1 MENKTKLKALFIVP
15 SVVGILIFMI
25 PVKFNGG
32 WTIIVK
38 IISDLIG
45 GFLGGFLPYL
55 VLGILTI
62 SAIMSTIALGN
73 PKFIINNKLL
83 EDSFVTSPIWVFIR
97 VLGAVFCWITMFV
110 SDEKNPLYLIASPDQ
125 GGFILNDLLCTL
137 VITFA
142 MAGLLLPLLLDF
154 GLLEFIGAL
163 LTKLM
168 RPLFNVPGRAAV
180 DCITSWIGDGT
191 LGVMLTCNQY
201 ERGYYSARE
210 ASIISTTFS
219 AVSITFSLVVLDQ
232 VGLVDYF
239 GIYYLTICLIGFTC
253 ALVCTRIPPLR
264 LKKDTYLV
272 EGNRMPEAIPEGF
285 ANSRAY
291 GMDLAM
297 RRVQKHKG
305 IAEFL
310 ENGTKNMASMWFGVL
325 PTVMSIGT
333 VALMVANTTPI
344 FEYMG
349 IPFRPLLAM
358 LQVPDVNAAAS
369 TMIIGFVDMFTPS
382 ILISG
387 AGVCAMTKFIV
398 AVVSVTQVIYLSEIG
413 GLIMASKLPVNLI
426 ELFVIFLERTIISLL
441 IVCPIAHIIF

>member
-191 LGVMLTCNQY
+191 LGVMLTCNQ
-201 ERGYYSARE
+201 
-210 ASIISTTFS
+210 
-219 AVSITFSLVVLDQ
+219 
-232 VGLVDYF
+232 
-239 GIYYLTICLIGFTC
+239 
-253 ALVCTRIPPLR
+253 
-264 LKKDTYLV
+264 
-272 EGNRMPEAIPEGF
+272 
-285 ANSRAY
+285 
-291 GMDLAM
+291 
-297 RRVQKHKG
+297 
-305 IAEFL
+305 
-310 ENGTKNMASMWFGVL
+310 
-325 PTVMSIGT
+325 
-333 VALMVANTTPI
+333 
-344 FEYMG
+344 
-349 IPFRPLLAM
+349 
-358 LQVPDVNAAAS
+358 
-369 TMIIGFVDMFTPS
+369 
-382 ILISG
+382 
-387 AGVCAMTKFIV
+387 
-398 AVVSVTQVIYLSEIG
+398 
-413 GLIMASKLPVNLI
+413 
-426 ELFVIFLERTIISLL
+426 
-441 IVCPIAHIIF
+441 